1 MAEKSEAEKAVDVIQ
16 ARLDTGGELTWPE
29 KEQVLACLKT
39 VVESEKAPAKAG
51 K

>member
-1 MAEKSEAEKAVDVIQ
+1 MAEKSEAEKAMDVIQ

-29 KEQVLACLKT
+29 KEQVLACLKK
-39 VVESEKAPAKAG
+39 VVAAEAEPKKAG